1 MNIVHRLFAALCLL
15 AASSLATAAGMATCT
30 GKFPNPLTDICWS
43 CLLPITIGSAT
54 IANFGGQE
62 DNGDNPGNPVCSCGV
77 NPTIGLSIGFWEPA
91 RHVEA
96 TRKPFC
102 LPSLGGLNLDPGIAA
117 PEAARFTRPEGDGDG
132 GSFYQAHFYTNPVL
146 YWLEVVT
153 DFPCL
158 ERGSFDLA
166 YLTEV
171 DPLWNDDELTLIL
184 NPDAVLFANPIAIA
198 ACAADCVA
206 ATVGFGLNTLFWCAG
221 CQGGLYPMDGHVQYH
236 MGGVRT
242 AALLAQRQ
250 VLHPVDAHVH
260 HHGPGLDPGA
270 LHQAGPPH
278 GRHQEVGLPAHG
290 GQVLRAAVGDGHGG
304 VPLEEH
310 RRLRLARSAR
320 PEQHERGVAPQEPVD
335 AGQIAERGRY
345 PAINVLKSIS
355 RTMPRAADP
364 ARRTPS
370 T

>member
-1 MNIVHRLFAALCLL
+1 MNILHRLFTLL
-15 AASSLATAAGMATCT
+15 ALLTWSSIAAAAGMATCT

-43 CLLPITIGSAT
+43 CVLPITIGGAT

-62 DNGDNPGNPVCSCGV
+62 DNGDNPSNPICSCGV

-102 LPSLGGLNLDPGIAA
+102 LPSLGGLNLDPGIPA
-117 PEAARFTRPEGDGDG
+117 PEAARYTRSEGDGDG

-146 YWLEVVT
+146 YWLEVVA

-206 ATVGFGLNTLFWCAG
+206 STVGFGLNTLFWCAG
-221 CQGGLYPMDGHVQYH
+221 CQGGIYPLDGQVQYH

-242 AALLAQRQ
+242 AALLAQRLTAKMHRELIAW
-250 VLHPVDAHVH
+250 VLT
-260 HHGPGLDPGA
+260 LT
-270 LHQAGPPH
+270 Q
-278 GRHQEVGLPAHG
+278 
-290 GQVLRAAVGDGHGG
+290 
-304 VPLEEH
+304 
-310 RRLRLARSAR
+310 
-320 PEQHERGVAPQEPVD
+320 
-335 AGQIAERGRY
+335 
-345 PAINVLKSIS
+345 N
-355 RTMPRAADP
+355 
-364 ARRTPS
+364 
-370 T
+370 

>member
-1 MNIVHRLFAALCLL
+1 MNIVHRLFTALCLL
-15 AASSLATAAGMATCT
+15 AASSLANAAGMATCT

-62 DNGDNPGNPVCSCGV
+62 DNGDNPGTPVCSCGV

-171 DPLWNDDELTLIL
+171 DPLWNDDELTL
-184 NPDAVLFANPIAIA
+184 
-198 ACAADCVA
+198 
-206 ATVGFGLNTLFWCAG
+206 
-221 CQGGLYPMDGHVQYH
+221 
-236 MGGVRT
+236 
-242 AALLAQRQ
+242 LL
-250 VLHPVDAHVH
+250 LSLIH
-260 HHGPGLDPGA
+260 
-270 LHQAGPPH
+270 
-278 GRHQEVGLPAHG
+278 
-290 GQVLRAAVGDGHGG
+290 
-304 VPLEEH
+304 
-310 RRLRLARSAR
+310 
-320 PEQHERGVAPQEPVD
+320 
-335 AGQIAERGRY
+335 I
-345 PAINVLKSIS
+345 
-355 RTMPRAADP
+355 
-364 ARRTPS
+364 
-370 T
+370 